1 MWLMWLSNISKL
13 PDMFFVAENVY
24 ADVKLE
30 IRKTRNNLVKYEFN
44 ATSNS
49 AA

>member
-1 MWLMWLSNISKL
+1 MKHFETPRYVL
-13 PDMFFVAENVY
+13 VAENVY

-30 IRKTRNNLVKYEFN
+30 IRETRNNLVKYQSN